1 MDKRLNE
8 IDSVTSANDIVNVI
22 TLPSNADAK
31 KATMTQLAEALIK
44 TSEGKQIVA
53 EAIGAYLTQ
62 AGLTTTFDGVV
73 TTKNN
78 KLSLINS
85 DTLAQVVAG
94 RIGVSTG
101 SNVNFVCDGIYLVV
115 AEYVYGGKATV
126 ALLRSAVYSNTTL
139 TYQLIESG
147 TEDYLLY
154 TDVLY
159 HSANRV
165 YIKEYDNLRR
175 FLIYPVIGTT
185 PNISETS
192 DDFDY
197 TTVERLPLQ
206 L

>member
-1 MDKRLNE
+1 M
-8 IDSVTSANDIVNVI
+8 
-22 TLPSNADAK
+22 
-31 KATMTQLAEALIK
+31 
-44 TSEGKQIVA
+44 
-53 EAIGAYLTQ
+53 
-62 AGLTTTFDGVV
+62 
-73 TTKNN
+73 
-78 KLSLINS
+78 
-85 DTLAQVVAG
+85 AG
-94 RIGVSTG
+94 RIGASIG

-115 AEYVYGGKATV
+115 VEYVYGEKVTV
-126 ALLRSAVYSNTTL
+126 ALLKSAIYSNTTL
-139 TYQLIESG
+139 TYQLIKSG
-147 TEDYLLY
+147 PEDYLLY

-185 PNISETS
+185 PKISKTN

>member
-1 MDKRLNE
+1 
-8 IDSVTSANDIVNVI
+8 
-22 TLPSNADAK
+22 
-31 KATMTQLAEALIK
+31 
-44 TSEGKQIVA
+44 
-53 EAIGAYLTQ
+53 
-62 AGLTTTFDGVV
+62 
-73 TTKNN
+73 
-78 KLSLINS
+78 
-85 DTLAQVVAG
+85 VAG
-94 RIGVSTG
+94 RIGVSAR

-147 TEDYLLY
+147 TEDYRLY

-185 PNISETS
+185 PNISKTS